1 MLKMKA
7 FEKEITIKKTV
18 YLYCI
23 KMVMEVVVVLIKVY
37 E

>member
-7 FEKEITIKKTV
+7 FEKEIIKKTV